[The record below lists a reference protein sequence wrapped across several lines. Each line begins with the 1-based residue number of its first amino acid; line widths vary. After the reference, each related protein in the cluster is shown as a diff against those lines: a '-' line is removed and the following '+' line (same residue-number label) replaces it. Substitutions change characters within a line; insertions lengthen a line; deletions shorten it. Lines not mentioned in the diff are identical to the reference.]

1 MSKLIYLLGAL
12 LSALSI
18 KGTPDADASQSISQ
32 SSNRTTIAVYN
43 LRTPEYLKNESN

>member
-18 KGTPDADASQSISQ
+18 KGTPDAHASQSISQ
-32 SSNRTTIAVYN
+32 SNDQSVNAVYH
-43 LRTPEYLKNESN
+43 LRTPEYLKNQCH